1 MLGDIISASACGN
14 WQSDVTSAVHAS
26 LSKCWSLSWL
36 VLFLLV
42 TKHYLCIP
50 FWAPHIHH
58 SDVLERF
65 CTLFSVYNV
74 NLKCKSNLRG
84 ANTVFQ
90 PYHSEIFVPDH
101 HSSLFSFIF
110 VFRELDC
117 ILMLMSDWVFCFLI
131 FPRICVCSFEIFSFR
146 WNAIFFSICKYS
158 FIVSLVDL
166 TGKCWNVKCIRA
178 SYSKN

>member
-1 MLGDIISASACGN
+1 METDRVIWLLQFMHLFPNADHCLGLCYF
-14 WQSDVTSAVHAS
+14 
-26 LSKCWSLSWL
+26 SWL
-36 VLFLLV
+36 QNTIYVSHFELHTFITVMFLKGFVPFLV
-42 TKHYLCIP
+42 FTMSTWNANQI
-50 FWAPHIHH
+50 FI
-58 SDVLERF
+58 
-65 CTLFSVYNV
+65 
-74 NLKCKSNLRG
+74 CKSNLRG

-131 FPRICVCSFEIFSFR
+131 FSRICVCSFEIFSFR